1 MNFTRRDFGKFAL
14 GSLPMASVLLSN
26 SALLSATPRAA
37 AKPDSVFAG
46 VQIGCI
52 CPYSFHNESSKAEDV
67 LSYLLT
73 DNISAIELQAQ
84 TAEAY
89 AGAPQRPNP
98 FGARR
103 GPGGPGGARAGAP
116 NAPAARR
123 GPGGGRRQ
131 MTPEQEAAMRKQQ
144 EEMTKW
150 RLSVP
155 MSKYVELRKMYNDAG
170 VSIYAFKM
178 DSGLPLT
185 VPDAECDYAF
195 NVAKALGANHVTM
208 ELSTDAATTE
218 RIGKFALKHKMMV
231 AYHYHTAARPNSWDV
246 ALSQSPYN
254 GINIDV
260 GHYVAAGNHDVLE
273 FLQKHHDRIGS
284 IHLKDRKFPGADGQP
299 GPNMPWGQGDTPL
312 VQILQLMRDQHY
324 KFPGSIELEYP
335 VPAGSDATQEVAK
348 CVAYAKRALES

>member
-14 GSLPMASVLLSN
+14 GSLPMASVLLSTPG
-26 SALLSATPRAA
+26 LLSATPLAA
-37 AKPDSVFAG
+37 GKPDSVFAG
-46 VQIGCI
+46 VQVGCI
-52 CPYSFHNESSKAEDV
+52 CPYSFHGESSKAEDV
-67 LSYLLT
+67 LSYLLA
-73 DNISAIELQAQ
+73 DGISAIELQAQ

-89 AGAPQRPNP
+89 AGAPQRANP
-98 FGARR
+98 FAGAARR
-103 GPGGPGGARAGAP
+103 GPAPARRQGGAP
-116 NAPAARR
+116 PAARR
-123 GPGGGRRQ
+123 GGGGRRQ
-131 MTPEQEAAMRKQQ
+131 MTPEQIAARAKEAK
-144 EEMTKW
+144 EMTDW

-155 MSKYVELRKMYNDAG
+155 MSKYEALRKMYNDAG

-178 DSGLPLT
+178 DSGLPLS

-195 NVAKALGANHVTM
+195 NVAKALGANQVTM
-208 ELSTDAATTE
+208 ELSTDAPTTA

-260 GHYVAAGNHDVLE
+260 GHYVAAGNHDVLD
-273 FLQKHHDRIGS
+273 FLKKHHDRIGS

-335 VPAGSDATQEVAK
+335 IPADSDATKEVAK
-348 CVAYAKRALES
+348 CVAYAKQALES